1 MNDSRIIPPGSVLPP
16 LRPSGE
22 AAAVPA
28 ERPSPDEPRS
38 DPARPTNSKHSTKP
52 VRASFRKGHQI
63 AKSAQRFYTIND
75 FVDVSMRGLTG
86 AAAKVWIVL
95 WRDTKTNGLAKT
107 AISDLARRMGCSPT
121 TAKRAV
127 RELKAAGLIVVTVV
141 GGLGRGAN
149 VYQVVGYAG
158 PVESES
164 RGPPVIP

>member
-38 DPARPTNSKHSTKP
+38 DPARTTNSKHSTKS
-52 VRASFRKGHQI
+52 VRASFRKGDQ
-63 AKSAQRFYTIND
+63 SFYTIND

-164 RGPPVIP
+164 KGPPVIP

>member
-1 MNDSRIIPPGSVLPP
+1 
-16 LRPSGE
+16 
-22 AAAVPA
+22 
-28 ERPSPDEPRS
+28 
-38 DPARPTNSKHSTKP
+38 
-52 VRASFRKGHQI
+52 
-63 AKSAQRFYTIND
+63 
-75 FVDVSMRGLTG
+75 MRGLTG

-149 VYQVVGYAG
+149 VYRVVGYAE

-164 RGPPVIP
+164 KGPPVIP